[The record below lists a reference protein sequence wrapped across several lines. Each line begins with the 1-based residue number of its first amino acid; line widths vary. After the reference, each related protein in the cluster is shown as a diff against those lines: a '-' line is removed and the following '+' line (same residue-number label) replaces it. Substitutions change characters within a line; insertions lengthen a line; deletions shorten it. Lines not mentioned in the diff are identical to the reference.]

1 MKAINVIPPV
11 YLFLSMAIMVF
22 LHFLLPGTKVLAFP
36 WILLGVIPLAL
47 GVVINLVAD
56 KSFKKHETTVKPL
69 ENSTALIT
77 TGVFRLTRHP
87 MYLGFE
93 LILLGIAVLMES
105 FTPYAVVLAFTIF
118 MDAVFMKYEEKK
130 LEETFG
136 EIWLEYKKKVRQW
149 V

>member
-36 WILLGVIPLAL
+36 WNLLGVIPLAL

-69 ENSTALIT
+69 ETSTVLIT
-77 TGVFRLTRHP
+77 VGVFRLTRHP
-87 MYLGFE
+87 MYLGFV
-93 LILLGIAVLMES
+93 LILLGIAILMGS
-105 FTPYAVVLAFTIF
+105 FTPYAVVLIFAIF
-118 MDAVFMKYEEKK
+118 MDTVFIKYEEKK
-130 LEETFG
+130 LQETFS
-136 EIWLEYKKKVRQW
+136 ELWLEYKKKVRRW